1 MQITKTSCLSNL
13 TISQVEPIVNDV
25 SMHKI
30 LSTAEEKILNSR
42 EIRKNL
48 ANYYYSVGKVNTAIA
63 VENCGTFLMFKK
75 YSDLQHTTKLDKAN
89 FCKNAL
95 CPLCSWRRALKYS
108 YITDKAIKTT
118 KKYLYHL
125 VLAVPNT
132 LAIDKGVLMN
142 LKSKAVYFLKNYLK
156 ISSYI
161 SNLEITKS
169 DKGFHPHLHI
179 VFESDDFIKVDSAY
193 VRLMS
198 SCWKRC
204 VNKFD
209 DEYEG
214 YTFYLQGVKKDDDG
228 LCRELTKY
236 AFKSDVKVTDADLSL
251 LASSLHGVRR
261 MSSGGNFKKA
271 LSAAK
276 RMHSAEIDEEITK
289 LSKYDYE
296 YLIFNYI
303 NGVFVEH

>member
-1 MQITKTSCLSNL
+1 MQNTKTSCISNL
-13 TISQVEPIVNDV
+13 TITQVEPIVNDV

-30 LSTAEEKILNSR
+30 LATAEEKLLNSR

-48 ANYYYSVGKVNTAIA
+48 ANYYYSVDKVKTALAI
-63 VENCGTFLMFKK
+63 ENCGTFLMFKK

-132 LAIDKGVLMN
+132 LAIDKNVLMN
-142 LKSKAVYFLKNYLK
+142 LKSKAVYFLKNYLN

-179 VFESDDFIKVDSAY
+179 VFESDEFIKVDKAYIKIMSAN
-193 VRLMS
+193 
-198 SCWKRC
+198 WKRC
-204 VNKFD
+204 VNKYD
-209 DEYEG
+209 DTYNG

-236 AFKSDVKVTDADLSL
+236 AFKSDVKIDEFDIQT

-271 LSAAK
+271 LANAK
-276 RMHSAEIDEEITK
+276 KVHAAEIDKELK
-289 LSKYDYE
+289 DLSAFDYE